1 MQAHTHTHTNEHKDF
16 IAQVHSSHV
25 PCMRA
30 MTQAR
35 IKCNIRKKS
44 CTLALTDTH
53 SHSSAF
59 RHTRARASKLPD
71 LLVRGGGDAGVAVP
85 PAHQPAAEGR
95 GGGAGRHHP
104 LSPPAT
110 LLQTGTTTKTFVSLW
125 SCIAEPEP
133 SFFWFTLFNFPYFTY
148 DLMFNSKPLRRKKL

>member
-1 MQAHTHTHTNEHKDF
+1 MQIIIPQLTSYFLPLYCNRAGTHTHTHTNEHKDF

-59 RHTRARASKLPD
+59 RHTRARAGKLPD

-85 PAHQPAAEGR
+85 PAHQPAEGR
-95 GGGAGRHHP
+95 GGRVVVRGRLP
-104 LSPPAT
+104 QVPT
-110 LLQTGTTTKTFVSLW
+110 
-125 SCIAEPEP
+125 
-133 SFFWFTLFNFPYFTY
+133 
-148 DLMFNSKPLRRKKL
+148 